1 MTADRPVPVVPDDA
15 GLLADLVQAEA
26 DLDLIDPGE
35 HGHTVALD
43 ADGQP
48 DECVDDCPA
57 CAAERIRAVL
67 AVVGQGVT
75 AAEVRERLA
84 DAWDEGHH
92 QGKHYWMLGRPNPYR
107 AVVRSGEQGG
117 LRDG

>member
-1 MTADRPVPVVPDDA
+1 DAQRRHLGDRPAAPGRPGRGDPMTADRPVPVVPDDA

-35 HGHTVALD
+35 HGYTVALD

-84 DAWDEGHH
+84 DAWD
-92 QGKHYWMLGRPNPYR
+92 
-107 AVVRSGEQGG
+107 
-117 LRDG
+117 